1 MKNIKPIHLVIGG
14 SAIIVV
20 LTFIITFI
28 IDLQVMNFPFWV
40 MIGLPFTTGLI
51 SFGVFYFFIQRFLN
65 DRLKVLY
72 RSIRKGKITPETDVK
87 FRITDDVIADA
98 ENETK
103 RWAEER
109 NIEIS
114 RLKEQEEFRREFL
127 GNLAHELKTPVFSIQ
142 GYILTLLEGGLEDE
156 TVNRAFLERA
166 SKATDRMVNIL
177 EDLDQITRL
186 EAESLK
192 LDMRPFDI
200 VELAKEIIES
210 LDMRAKEKSIK
221 ISFAKEYGSIF
232 VNADR
237 AKIAQVFTNLINNS
251 IFYGNQGGSTI
262 LRFYIMD
269 DIVTTEVSDNGPGIE
284 EKHLSRLCERFYRV
298 EKSRNRNDGGS
309 GLGLSIVK
317 HIIESHGQTI
327 SVRSTVGIGSTF
339 AFSLDLSKSQ
349 AGGLYSSRGVQIK

>member
-40 MIGLPFTTGLI
+40 MIGLPLTTGII

-98 ENETK
+98 EKETK

-109 NIEIS
+109 NTEIL

-192 LDMRPFDI
+192 LDRRPFDI
-200 VELAKEIIES
+200 IELSKEIMES
-210 LDMRAKEKSIK
+210 LDMRAEERSIK
-221 ISFAKEYGSIF
+221 LSFSKEYSPIF
-232 VNADR
+232 VTADR
-237 AKIAQVFTNLINNS
+237 AKISQVLTNLINNS
-251 IFYGNQGGSTI
+251 IFYGNSGGTTI
-262 LRFYIMD
+262 LRFYVVD
-269 DIVTTEVSDNGPGIE
+269 DIVTVEVSDNGPGID
-284 EKHLSRLCERFYRV
+284 EKNIPRLFERFYRV
-298 EKSRNRNDGGS
+298 EKSRNRNEGGS
-309 GLGLSIVK
+309 GLGLAIVK

-339 AFSLDLSKSQ
+339 AFSLDKSKNQSG
-349 AGGLYSSRGVQIK
+349 ALYSSRGVQIK